1 MLGNLR
7 IGIQLGIGF
16 AAVAGLFAVNLLV
29 VGVSLSRLTQ
39 DTAQINDKTLPYV
52 LVVDE
57 MDLSRSEVQ
66 QFLTDVAAT
75 HDRAGYK
82 EAEEAARRFLGGVEK
97 FRLLYLRENDASSL
111 KQIEIIEADFN
122 RFYADGKAMAEA
134 YIIKGIDAG
143 NLLMKGAKQ
152 VTGFDRDSEILS
164 ANLKKFRDQQVSGAG
179 KIVAGTLNDASFTMS
194 GMIWGGL
201 AAALIA
207 AIISVWI
214 MRGVLRQLGGEP
226 KYAAEVASRIAGGD
240 LAAEVQIKTG
250 DSSSLLYSLSTMQD
264 SLKILVSNIKDST
277 GSVST
282 GASEIAAGNN
292 DLSRRTEEQ
301 ATSLEETAS
310 SMEQMTATVKQNA
323 ENARHASQLAKDAS
337 EIAAKGG
344 QAVGQ
349 VVNTMSSISES
360 SRKIVDIIAVMDG
373 IAFQTNILA
382 LNAAVEA
389 ARAGE
394 QGRGFAVVA
403 SEVRNLA
410 QRSATAAKEIK
421 ALIGDSVGKVET
433 GSRLVREAGETL
445 DDVVTSFGLVANLVE
460 EISAASIEQSAGIE
474 QISKAITKMD
484 EVTQQNAALVE
495 EAAAAAE
502 SLEEEAQNMSAAA
515 SVFKLDMDSQPQARR
530 VAASRPADHPG
541 ARHALAAPAK
551 RQSVKPG
558 ALPEKAA
565 DGEWEEF

>member
-1 MLGNLR
+1 MLDNLR
-7 IGIQLGIGF
+7 IGVRLGIGF
-16 AAVAGLFAVNLLV
+16 AVVAGLFAVTLLA
-29 VGVSLSRLTQ
+29 VGVSLSSLVQ
-39 DTAQINDKTLPYV
+39 DVGQINDKTLPYV

-75 HDRAGYK
+75 HDRAAYK
-82 EAEEAARRFLGGVEK
+82 EAEAAAKRFLNGAEK
-97 FRLLYLRENDASSL
+97 FRQLYQRENDANRL
-111 KQIEIIEADFN
+111 KQIETIEADFN
-122 RFYADGKAMAEA
+122 RFYAEGKAMAEA
-134 YIIKGIDAG
+134 YITKGMDAG
-143 NLLMKGAKQ
+143 NLLMKGSKL
-152 VTGFDRDSEILS
+152 VTGFDRDSETLS
-164 ANLKKFRDQQVSGAG
+164 DNLEKFREQQVTEAR
-179 KIVAGTLNDASFTMS
+179 ITVAGALNDASFTMS

-201 AAALIA
+201 AAALLA
-207 AIISVWI
+207 AFFSVWI
-214 MRGVLRQLGGEP
+214 MRGVLRQMGGEP

-264 SLKILVSNIKDST
+264 SLKTLVSNIKDST

-282 GASEIAAGNN
+282 GASEIAAGNS

-301 ATSLEETAS
+301 ATALEETAS

-323 ENARHASQLAKDAS
+323 ENARHASQLAKGAS
-337 EIAAKGG
+337 EIAAKG
-344 QAVGQ
+344 VQ
-349 VVNTMSSISES
+349 VVSQVVGTMGSISES
-360 SRKIVDIIAVMDG
+360 SKKIVDIISVIDG

-410 QRSATAAKEIK
+410 QRSATAANEIK

-445 DDVVTSFGLVANLVE
+445 DDVVTSFDLVANLVA
-460 EISAASIEQSAGIE
+460 EISTASSEQSAGIE
-474 QISKAITKMD
+474 QINRTIIQMD
-484 EVTQQNAALVE
+484 EATQQNAALVE
-495 EAAAAAE
+495 EAAAATE
-502 SLEEEAQNMSAAA
+502 SLEEEAQSLSAAA
-515 SVFKLDMDSQPQARR
+515 SVFKLGMDSQPQARR
-530 VAASRPADHPG
+530 VAASRSAARPG
-541 ARHALAAPAK
+541 ARHALDAPAK
-551 RQSVKPG
+551 RQSIKPG